1 MTLPLPAPAQLRE
14 AFLWSEFRTVAK
26 TATVSLHGIL

>member
-1 MTLPLPAPAQLRE
+1 MPSTDALTE
-14 AFLWSEFRTVAK
+14 AFLWSVQRRVTK